1 MSKGCLAS
9 YGLRVLGLRV
19 FSKYGPLIWA
29 LKPLRGIPET
39 FKGTVHVGY
48 IYIYNS
54 RYVRIPVST

>member
-29 LKPLRGIPET
+29 LKPLRGVPET

-48 IYIYNS
+48 IYIYI
-54 RYVRIPVST
+54 YKI